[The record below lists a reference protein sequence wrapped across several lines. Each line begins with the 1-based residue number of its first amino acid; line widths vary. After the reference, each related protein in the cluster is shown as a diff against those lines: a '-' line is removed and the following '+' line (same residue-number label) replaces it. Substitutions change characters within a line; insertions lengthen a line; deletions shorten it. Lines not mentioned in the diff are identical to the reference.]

1 MTKRT
6 LQTVRALV
14 LRIGIGLL
22 VSAVLFASGYGYLFG
37 PTDKSAE
44 FIEVMIAPESSLQ
57 EVATLLK
64 RDGFVRD
71 EVIFSIAFTRASKG
85 RGVRPGVYDLSKSQD
100 VWTLGEALA
109 KPPKLAYIT
118 VRAGMRKEEI
128 AELLQ
133 RELAWTSEE
142 ATLWLT
148 EYTEPSKEYTEG
160 VFYPDTYLLP
170 PDITPKE
177 TAERFR
183 ARFQEVLA
191 PLAGEAALVDMHWAD
206 VVNLA
211 SIVEREAAR
220 NDKALVAGIL
230 LKRLSMNMPLQADAT
245 LQYVRG
251 SAGAWWPTPR
261 SEDKSIDSPFNTYIY
276 KGLPPHPIS
285 NPSVD
290 SIKAVINHE
299 QTDCVY
305 YLHDNSGQ
313 IHCSKTYSEHRAN
326 IERYLK

>member
-1 MTKRT
+1 MARS
-6 LQTVRALV
+6 LI

-22 VSAVLFASGYGYLFG
+22 IAVVLFATGYGYLFG
-37 PTDKSAE
+37 PTDKQAS
-44 FIEVMIAPESSLQ
+44 FSEVTVIPESSL
-57 EVATLLK
+57 EDVALLLK
-64 RDGFVRD
+64 REGYVRD
-71 EVIFSIAFTRASKG
+71 EIVFSIAFTHASKG
-85 RGVRPGVYDLSKSQD
+85 RGVRPGVYELSKSQD
-100 VWTLGEALA
+100 VWTLGKSLA

-118 VRAGMRKEEI
+118 VRPGMRKEEI

-133 RELAWTSEE
+133 RELAWTTEE
-142 ATLWLT
+142 ATVWLT

-170 PDITPKE
+170 PDITPKDI
-177 TAERFR
+177 AERFR
-183 ARFQEVLA
+183 TRFQEVIA

-230 LKRLSMNMPLQADAT
+230 LKRLAMGMPLQADAT

-251 SAGAWWPTPR
+251 SEGSWWPTPR
-261 SEDKSIDSPFNTYIY
+261 SEDKKIDSPFNTYIY

-305 YLHDNSGQ
+305 YLHDTRGQ